1 MDHSVDKLYT
11 LVLDA
16 LRCTIF
22 LLLQYLY
29 SWKIFLANIYVMG
42 IQNTISPILTLTFP
56 PSTLPHSTFF
66 SPLPPPTL
74 QAQILNYQLYFC
86 MTTLSSR
93 PLQCN
98 QVVFCSYKIKWW
110 QWSPYI
116 PHHHECLHITKSN
129 LDISMLSTCQPHVFS
144 MYQALLYNR
153 CQSFLLLSIT
163 MLFLLL
169 VYYLVQWSMMHGLF
183 IIMGGDHLF
192 ECISKKTCSSNG
204 RI

>member
-1 MDHSVDKLYT
+1 MSWESKT
-11 LVLDA
+11 L
-16 LRCTIF
+16 F
-22 LLLQYLY
+22 HQYLH
-29 SWKIFLANIYVMG
+29 WHFHPLHCH
-42 IQNTISPILTLTFP
+42 IQPSFP
-56 PSTLPHSTFF
+56 HF
-66 SPLPPPTL
+66 SLLHCKPR
-74 QAQILNYQLYFC
+74 YQLYFC